1 MFLVQLVM
9 RYRGFI
15 GERRRRFFP
24 TSLRDTPDHLRK
36 VTSAFITEFLIN
48 FHFKFVHC
56 VAICLRI
63 QLFSSI
69 DSQYILL
76 LANVVRKAT
85 IALGEIVEVSLWSQ
99 YVGHRV
105 CEFLFFVLFCF
116 LVGQNNHSI
125 IFPLQFSTEIL
136 LFRPLQSI
144 GDWMN
149 A

>member
-1 MFLVQLVM
+1 MKASLVQQGNRHLTLSPVMFLVQLVM

-85 IALGEIVEVSLWSQ
+85 IALAKFASFRIEFGKPQWSDR
-99 YVGHRV
+99 G
-105 CEFLFFVLFCF
+105 
-116 LVGQNNHSI
+116 SI
-125 IFPLQFSTEIL
+125 IMELICRS
-136 LFRPLQSI
+136 
-144 GDWMN
+144 
-149 A
+149 

>member
-1 MFLVQLVM
+1 MKASLVQQGNRHLTLSPVMFLVQLVM

-48 FHFKFVHC
+48 FYFKFVHC

-85 IALGEIVEVSLWSQ
+85 IALAKFSSFRIKFGKPQWSDR
-99 YVGHRV
+99 G
-105 CEFLFFVLFCF
+105 
-116 LVGQNNHSI
+116 SI
-125 IFPLQFSTEIL
+125 IME
-136 LFRPLQSI
+136 SI
-144 GDWMN
+144 CRS
-149 A
+149 

>member
-24 TSLRDTPDHLRK
+24 TSLRDTPDHLRE

-48 FHFKFVHC
+48 FYFKFVHC

-85 IALGEIVEVSLWSQ
+85 TALAKFSSFRIKFGKPQWSDR
-99 YVGHRV
+99 G
-105 CEFLFFVLFCF
+105 
-116 LVGQNNHSI
+116 SI
-125 IFPLQFSTEIL
+125 IRE
-136 LFRPLQSI
+136 SI
-144 GDWMN
+144 CRS
-149 A
+149 